1 MANNALPSWSALF
14 EQGLNWCT
22 VFDKN
27 HPITFTVWS
36 FWAFFMLVMVGMALI
51 GKKLAM
57 RNTFLFAVS
66 LFFYFK
72 TSGFFFLLLVFS
84 TVTDFYIGQ
93 RIAAAPGQVKKTG
106 WLSVSVFINLI
117 SLFYFKYTYFL
128 ADAYSQATGIPLVV
142 RNWLGDWANQGLEAL
157 APIFHWNDQ
166 FLATAYFGADDIILP
181 VGVSF
186 FTFQTISYAAD
197 LYRGRLKPVTRLM
210 DFGFYV
216 AYFPQLVAGPIVRAA
231 EFIPQIYQPYRLS
244 KRLFGL
250 AIFLILSGM
259 AKKVILADYLA
270 VGLVDKTFSLPEMVK
285 GFEVFFSLLVYSL
298 QVYADFSGYTDMA
311 IGVAL
316 LMGFKLPLNFN
327 SPYKAENV
335 ADFWKRWHISLST
348 WLKDYL
354 YIPLGGNRKATW
366 GTFIWS
372 FVLTGVVAAIAH
384 EWRLLPAVAFIFLIW
399 YLLGLW
405 KPTIW
410 RHFITNINMLLTM
423 LIGGLWHGASWNF
436 MIWGGLNGLALV
448 VYKYWRKIS
457 PYEHST
463 HWAIRVWKIAI
474 TFIFISL
481 TRLFFRAGDVKN
493 TEDTVA
499 TARTLW
505 HQMADVTGWTPSYI
519 FAVIDGLIWVS
530 LVFVLGMILHWL
542 PTTWKRAMKLRF
554 ISLPGYA
561 QICLS
566 ILIFLVIYQ
575 FALAD
580 AQTFIYFQF

>member
-1 MANNALPSWSALF
+1 MNLELLPDWRTLW
-14 EQGLNWCT
+14 EQWVNWCT
-22 VFDKN
+22 VFDKD
-27 HPITFTVWS
+27 HPLTFTVWG
-36 FWAFFMLVMVGMALI
+36 FWAFFIVVMAGMALI
-51 GKKLAM
+51 GKKLAL

-84 TVTDFYIGQ
+84 TVTDYFIGHRIEAALTQ
-93 RIAAAPGQVKKTG
+93 RKKTA
-106 WLSVSVFINLI
+106 WLSLSIFINLI

-128 ADAYSQATGIPLVV
+128 AGAYSQATGIPVAV
-142 RNWLGDWANQGLEAL
+142 KNWLGSWANQGLDAL
-157 APIFHWNDQ
+157 APLFQWNDQ
-166 FLATAYFGADDIILP
+166 FLAKAYFGADDIILP

-197 LYRGRLKPVTRLM
+197 VYRGRLKPVQKLT

-250 AIFLILSGM
+250 ALFLILSGM
-259 AKKVILADYLA
+259 AKKIILADFLA
-270 VGLVDKTFSLPEMVK
+270 FGLVDRTFSLPDMVK

-335 ADFWKRWHISLST
+335 AEFWKRWHISLST

-372 FVLTGVVAAIAH
+372 FVLTGVVSAIAH
-384 EWRLLPAVAFIFLIW
+384 DWRPLPAVGAVFAIW
-399 YLLGLW
+399 YLIGRW
-405 KPTIW
+405 KPSIW
-410 RHFITNINMLLTM
+410 RHFITNINMMLTM

-457 PYEHST
+457 PYEHVS
-463 HWAIRVWKIAI
+463 HWSVRAWKIGL

-493 TEDTVA
+493 TADTVG
-499 TARTLW
+499 TAKTLW
-505 HQMADVTGWTPSYI
+505 HQMIDVSGWSPSYI
-519 FAVIDGLIWVS
+519 YAVLEGFIWVS
-530 LVFVLGMILHWL
+530 LVFLLGMILHWL
-542 PTTWKRAMKLRF
+542 PSAWKRAIKLRF

-561 QICLS
+561 QIGLS